1 MCGIHFENLYESL
14 PSLFWLGILIEVYV
28 AVRWTN
34 MMFVDKSAL
43 KWHCADWFLNILDMV
58 ELPSIPIFSM
68 WNVTNQWGPGVDEM
82 DLGMMHFP
90 PRWVANIL
98 PAVHGLRMVELQ
110 LFFPFGSVNERRP
123 RDGGEPCE
131 SPDSFWK
138 DGRRLR
144 KGNWSRIVQPYFLSS
159 NNNKLIKFIVT

>member
-1 MCGIHFENLYESL
+1 MYVWNPFFENLYESM
-14 PSLFWLGILIEVYV
+14 PSLFWLRILIEVYV

-34 MMFVDKSAL
+34 MMFVDNSVL
-43 KWHCADWFLNILDMV
+43 KWHCADWFLNIFDMV
-58 ELPSIPIFSM
+58 ELQFYPIFSM
-68 WNVTNQWGPGVDEM
+68 WNVTNQWYRSWWMELEWCIYPA
-82 DLGMMHFP
+82 
-90 PRWVANIL
+90 RWEDNKSS
-98 PAVHGLRMVELQ
+98 
-110 LFFPFGSVNERRP
+110 LFSLSARYEHRP